1 MNVFE
6 LKSEKIVAEQYYG
19 DCAFSD
25 YPSWLLSAF
34 NHHTIYIDANNLL
47 AVKGADGVSTP
58 IHKFDWLVQ
67 GEKSILVVPKE
78 LFKQL
83 FTQTSLNSTED

>member
-34 NHHTIYIDANNLL
+34 NHHTIYISGNRLV
-47 AVKGADGVSTP
+47 VKGTDSEGML
-58 IHKFDWLVQ
+58 IHKFDWLVLA
-67 GEKSILVVPKE
+67 EKHVTVIPDEV
-78 LFKQL
+78 FKQL
-83 FTQTSLNSTED
+83 FTKTSLNSKED

>member
-19 DCAFSD
+19 DCAFSS
-25 YPSWLLSAF
+25 YPDWLLSALKR
-34 NHHTIYIDANNLL
+34 HMIYINVNNLL
-47 AVKGADGVSTP
+47 VKGADGVSTP
-58 IHKFDWLVQ
+58 IHKYDWLVQ

-83 FTQTSLNSTED
+83 FTQTSLNSKED

>member
-19 DCAFSD
+19 DCAFSS
-25 YPSWLLSAF
+25 YPDWLLSAL

-47 AVKGADGVSTP
+47 VKGADGVSKP
-58 IHKFDWLVQ
+58 IHKYDWLVQ
-67 GEKSILVVPKE
+67 GENSILVVPKE

-83 FTQTSLNSTED
+83 FEQTSLNSKED